1 MKAKRLNKNSIIGVC
16 APSGY
21 VKEKNK
27 EELDYA
33 QKLLKELDLEV
44 KYSKNLYSNSLG
56 YSATVEEKQ
65 EDINFLIK
73 DKSVNAIAFAKGG
86 NNANSIL
93 DLIDYEDIKKNPK
106 IFFGFSDNTVLLN
119 AIYKMTG
126 LITYHFTN
134 FKGLFESAID
144 FNKEQFITAFIHGY
158 KGNVKHNSD
167 WLTIREGKC
176 TGKLIGGNLSSIV
189 KILNTKYSPIFKNNI
204 LFIEA
209 LSLEDGIEEVSS
221 LLYELKMN
229 KVFDKISGLLIGNYD
244 SESDI
249 QIEDLVCEVTKDY
262 NFPIIKCND
271 FGHTKTNIVLPIGIK
286 CTMDADN
293 CELKFEENTVR

>member
-33 QKLLKELDLEV
+33 KKLLKELDLEV

-73 DKSVNAIAFAKGG
+73 NKSVNAIAFAKGG

-134 FKGLFESAID
+134 FKGLFSVLLSHRQQFRQPQTLLSFHIVLLHCMND
-144 FNKEQFITAFIHGY
+144 FCETH
-158 KGNVKHNSD
+158 D
-167 WLTIREGKC
+167 T
-176 TGKLIGGNLSSIV
+176 LSG
-189 KILNTKYSPIFKNNI
+189 F
-204 LFIEA
+204 A
-209 LSLEDGIEEVSS
+209 LSEHLSFS
-221 LLYELKMN
+221 LLLQ
-229 KVFDKISGLLIGNYD
+229 D
-244 SESDI
+244 
-249 QIEDLVCEVTKDY
+249 
-262 NFPIIKCND
+262 
-271 FGHTKTNIVLPIGIK
+271 
-286 CTMDADN
+286 
-293 CELKFEENTVR
+293 

>member
-126 LITYHFTN
+126 LITYHFKLKDKVYYTY
-134 FKGLFESAID
+134 S
-144 FNKEQFITAFIHGY
+144 GY

-167 WLTIREGKC
+167 WLTIRKGKC
-176 TGKLIGGNLSSIV
+176 TGKLIGGNLGSIV

-249 QIEDLVCEVTKDY
+249 QIEDLVSEVTKDY